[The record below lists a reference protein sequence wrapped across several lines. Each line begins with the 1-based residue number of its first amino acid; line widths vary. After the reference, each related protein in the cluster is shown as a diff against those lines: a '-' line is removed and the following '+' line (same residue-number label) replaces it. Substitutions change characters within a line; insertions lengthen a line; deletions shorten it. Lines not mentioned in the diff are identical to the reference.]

1 MLSRGVK
8 RRENIMSRKKEA
20 IPLLSEDENAQ
31 IQHLLENYQQIAQA
45 LRQSTD
51 QPQIENALSAI
62 NALSEAAQ
70 IALLKALAREN
81 NTDAADILLAV
92 NTVGT
97 HKEARKEAR
106 RSLIRLEGSKT

>member
-31 IQHLLENYQQIAQA
+31 VHHLLENYQQIAQT

-51 QPQIENALSAI
+51 LPHIENALSAI
-62 NALSEAAQ
+62 NALSEAAL
-70 IALLKALAREN
+70 IALLKAFAKEN
-81 NTDAADILLAV
+81 NTDAADVLLAI
-92 NTVGT
+92 NTVSA

-106 RSLIRLEGSKT
+106 RSLIRLEGS